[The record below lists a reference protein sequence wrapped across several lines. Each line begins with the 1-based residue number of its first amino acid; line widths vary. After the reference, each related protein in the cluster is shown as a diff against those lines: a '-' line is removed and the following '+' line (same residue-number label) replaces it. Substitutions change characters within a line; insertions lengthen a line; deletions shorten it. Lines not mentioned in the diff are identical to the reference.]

1 MKFSLFSTTC
11 HILSI
16 LLIDIAFNSSSL
28 ASLTIANELLD
39 GGSFEKSLATNIV
52 EFIYLYLF
60 AIYMFFLIMV
70 MPFIFY
76 DFIKCSF
83 IISRDP
89 SYQISEGANL

>member
-39 GGSFEKSLATNIV
+39 GGSFEKLLATNIV
-52 EFIYLYLF
+52 EFIYL
-60 AIYMFFLIMV
+60 
-70 MPFIFY
+70 
-76 DFIKCSF
+76 
-83 IISRDP
+83 
-89 SYQISEGANL
+89 